1 MKAIALASLKGG
13 VGKSTL
19 AAALAVRA
27 VQDGLRVALVDLDPQ
42 ESVADWFGRR
52 ADKAGL
58 TLFHNADLASEA
70 MEALGLTEAPDLV
83 IFDTP
88 PAFVPTVADAIATAD
103 LSVIPLRP
111 GALDLIG
118 SEGAVQLA
126 AEAGRPYLCVF
137 NDADARWKG
146 LASAR
151 EYLQGAGVPIAGA
164 VVAHRSAFMAAM
176 ASGKTGAEG
185 SDKRAAEE
193 IDALWSEIKAALEKG
208 GSR

>member
-27 VQDGLRVALVDLDPQ
+27 TRDGLRVALVDLDPQ
-42 ESVADWFGRR
+42 ESLADWFGRR

-70 MEALGLTEAPDLV
+70 LEALRLTEAPDLV
-83 IFDTP
+83 VFDTP
-88 PAFVPTVADAIATAD
+88 PAFVPTVEDAIATAD

-118 SEGAVQLA
+118 SEGAVQIT

-137 NDADARWKG
+137 NDADTRWKG
-146 LASAR
+146 LAEAR
-151 EYLQGAGVPIAGA
+151 EYLEGAGVPVAKA

-193 IDALWSEIKAALEKG
+193 IDALWTEVKAALGKG
-208 GSR
+208 GR